1 MEPNMI
7 DATDN
12 NVVTDLPKNRFLDK
26 YRKHL
31 IVAAAVVL
39 GAVVGGIAYAAS
51 DGAESED
58 TIDFS
63 DSED

>member
-12 NVVTDLPKNRFLDK
+12 NVVTDLPKNSILKNYRRF
-26 YRKHL
+26 R
-31 IVAAAVVL
+31 IVATAVVL
-39 GAVVGGIAYAAS
+39 GAVVGGIAYALI